1 MVDII
6 GDIKKKISFTPE
18 KASRIAQAISEA
30 FKSKI
35 EAGVQP
41 SLKERTVKHKRDR
54 GYERPETPL
63 YATGEMSSSLV
74 LGNFDETSM
83 EIISKS
89 SVNPLWH
96 IGLNRASGVP
106 QREVLTA
113 SDFTDI
119 ITEALKNG

>member
-6 GDIKKKISFTPE
+6 GDIKKKIGFTPE

-41 SLKERTVKHKRDR
+41 SLKERTIQRKRNR
-54 GYERPETPL
+54 SYERPETPL
-63 YATGEMSSSLV
+63 YATGEMAGSLA
-74 LGNFDETSM
+74 LGNFDETSI

-96 IGLNRASGVP
+96 IGLSRANGVP

-113 SDFTDI
+113 NDFTDI

>member
-6 GDIKKKISFTPE
+6 GDIKKKIGFTPE

-74 LGNFDETSM
+74 LGNFDETSI

-113 SDFTDI
+113 NDFTDI